1 MEITEKIPLEKAIVE
16 ENPKKYHQT
25 KGACLLLDDPRLY
38 RDIGDFGE
46 GKQVEA
52 IMDGTY
58 VCPDN
63 TDQAVKA
70 FLGNLQCQNNV
81 SNK

>member
-1 MEITEKIPLEKAIVE
+1 MEITEKIPLEKAKVE

-58 VCPDN
+58 VCLDN
-63 TDQAVKA
+63 THQSVKT
-70 FLGNLQCQNNV
+70 FLRHLQYPNTV
-81 SNK
+81 